1 MTVTKHYQRNPDY
14 VYRKI
19 VEEVILVPIHQNI
32 ADMDCIYTLNGVG
45 AFIWEQLQAPTGKT
59 ELHKAILD
67 HFEVEPGKV
76 EADLDQFLEEMT
88 AIGAVLEVE

>member
-1 MTVTKHYQRNPDY
+1 MTVTKQYQRNPDY
-14 VYRKI
+14 VFRKI

-45 AFIWEQLQAPTGKT
+45 AFIWEQLQVPIGKL
-59 ELHKAILD
+59 ELQ
-67 HFEVEPGKV
+67 KV
-76 EADLDQFLEEMT
+76 MLDQFEAEPGEVEVDLEQFLGEMT